1 MPRGARMTL
10 VSGLG
15 IVVGNGFGLQSSHRG
30 PREYL
35 CRDLQPEPRMRARR
49 PVVLVRT
56 LLATLASLATLA
68 TLASAAR
75 AQGRVEAD
83 LDAYIAKGMQEW
95 HIPGLSIAIVKD
107 DRVVYAKGFGVRR
120 LGAPDRVDART
131 MFGMMSTTKA
141 MTALAV
147 AMLVDSGKVAWD
159 DPVTKHLP
167 WFQLKDPYV
176 TRELRVRDLLL
187 HNSGLGNADLLWVRG
202 DLSTREILER
212 VRGLDPSYSMRSS
225 FIYQNV
231 MYQVAGEVV
240 AAASGMSWERFI
252 ATRIMRP
259 LGMSRSEPTLAAVQ
273 AARHDNVSAAHFEI
287 DGVVRAIEE
296 SPVDPVPAAG
306 SAWSTAED
314 AGRWVRFLLD
324 SGRVDGRRLVSEA
337 GFRELMRPQAFVPAA
352 EFYPTARLTRPHW
365 MTYGLGWFQQ
375 DYRGRFVAMH
385 TGSIDG
391 RTAIVG
397 LMPDERLGV
406 YIFGNVDHAE
416 FRHALMWRVF
426 DAYLGGPARDWSTE
440 FLALYGAQRS
450 AGIRAAA
457 ARDSA
462 RVPNTQPSRP
472 VGEYAGRYLHP
483 VYGDL
488 GVTYE
493 GGALTARFGP
503 APENRGRLEHFHHD
517 TFRAKLGDGR
527 GGWTYFTFRLGAD
540 GKVAAVRFEDDAAL
554 EFERSR

>member
-1 MPRGARMTL
+1 MRIAGIPVLALMIAAPAAATAQTRGT
-10 VSGLG
+10 
-15 IVVGNGFGLQSSHRG
+15 I
-30 PREYL
+30 
-35 CRDLQPEPRMRARR
+35 
-49 PVVLVRT
+49 
-56 LLATLASLATLA
+56 
-68 TLASAAR
+68 
-75 AQGRVEAD
+75 EAD
-83 LDAYIAKGMQEW
+83 LDAYIAKGLQDW
-95 HIPGLSIAIVKD
+95 SIPGLSIAIVRND
-107 DRVVYAKGFGVRR
+107 SVVYAKGFGVRR
-120 LGAPDRVDART
+120 LGAVDRVDAKT

-212 VRGLDPSYSMRSS
+212 VRGLDLSYSLRSS

-240 AAASGMSWERFI
+240 AAASGMPWSRFVR
-252 ATRIMRP
+252 TRIMEP
-259 LGMSRSEPTLAAVQ
+259 LGMTRSEPTLAAVL
-273 AARHDNVSAAHFEI
+273 AGGYDNVSAAHFEI
-287 DGVVRAIEE
+287 DQVVRTIAE

-314 AGRWVRFLLD
+314 AGKWVRFLLD
-324 SGRVDGRRLVSEA
+324 SGRVNGRRLVSEA
-337 GFRELMRPQAFVPAA
+337 SFRELFRPQNFVTPG

-375 DYRGRFVAMH
+375 DYRGHYVAMH

-426 DAYLGGPARDWSTE
+426 DAYTGAPKRDWSAE
-440 FLALYGAQRS
+440 FLALYGDMKT
-450 AGIRAAA
+450 AGAKSVAEREA
-457 ARDSA
+457 A
-462 RVPNTQPSRP
+462 RVPNTRPSEP
-472 VGEYAGRYLHP
+472 LAAYAGTYQHE

-488 GVTYE
+488 TIAAE
-493 GGALTARFGP
+493 GGANVLRFGP
-503 APENRGRLEHFHHD
+503 APENRGTLEHWHHD

-540 GKVAAVRFEDDAAL
+540 GRIAAVRFEDQASL
-554 EFERSR
+554 EFVRQR